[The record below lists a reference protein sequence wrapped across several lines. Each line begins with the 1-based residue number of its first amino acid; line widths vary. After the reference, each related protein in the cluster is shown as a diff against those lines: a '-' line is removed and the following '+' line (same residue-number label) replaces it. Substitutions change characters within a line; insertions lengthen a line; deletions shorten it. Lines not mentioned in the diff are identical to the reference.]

1 MSIEMD
7 SAIVNHVTGIIGSLT
22 QWANDHHLR
31 SKTSEDEM
39 VLVNEDTGKV
49 EAKFPTYAL
58 TITSEELE
66 VVVKILQY
74 QDQNLF
80 YAIMWDCHYAIMW
93 DCQSL
98 TNHNIVDQGDG
109 LMVENPSD
117 GQVDEIT
124 ESIKRFV
131 ATELL

>member
-1 MSIEMD
+1 MNIEMD
-7 SAIVNHVTGIIGSLT
+7 SAIVNHATGIIDSLR

-39 VLVNEDTGKV
+39 VLVNEDTGEV

-74 QDQNLF
+74 QDQNLL
-80 YAIMWDCHYAIMW
+80 YAIMW

-98 TNHNIVDQGDG
+98 MLHNIVDQGDG
-109 LMVENPSD
+109 LMLENPSD

-131 ATELL
+131 AAELL

>member
-7 SAIVNHVTGIIGSLT
+7 LAIINHATGIMDSLT

-39 VLVNEDTGKV
+39 VLVLVNEDTGKV

-66 VVVKILQY
+66 VVVKIRQY
-74 QDQNLF
+74 QDQNLL
-80 YAIMWDCHYAIMW
+80 YAIMW

-98 TNHNIVDQGDG
+98 TNHNIVDQGNG

-124 ESIKRFV
+124 ESIKRFA

>member
-1 MSIEMD
+1 MNIEMD
-7 SAIVNHVTGIIGSLT
+7 SAIVNHATGIIGSLT

-39 VLVNEDTGKV
+39 VLVNEDTGEV

-74 QDQNLF
+74 QDQNL
-80 YAIMWDCHYAIMW
+80 IYAIMW

-98 TNHNIVDQGDG
+98 TNHDIVDQGDG
-109 LMVENPSD
+109 LMLENPSD

-124 ESIKRFV
+124 DSIKRFA

>member
-7 SAIVNHVTGIIGSLT
+7 SAIINHATGIMDSLT

-31 SKTSEDEM
+31 SKTSEDKM
-39 VLVNEDTGKV
+39 VLVNGDTGEV
-49 EAKFPTYAL
+49 EAKFPTYTL

-66 VVVKILQY
+66 VVVKILQ
-74 QDQNLF
+74 DQNLL
-80 YAIMWDCHYAIMW
+80 YAIMW

-98 TNHNIVDQGDG
+98 TNHDIVDQGDG
-109 LMVENPSD
+109 LMLENPSD

-124 ESIKRFV
+124 ESIKRFA

>member
-7 SAIVNHVTGIIGSLT
+7 SAIVNHATGLIASLT

-39 VLVNEDTGKV
+39 VLVYEGTSKV
-49 EAKFPTYAL
+49 EVKFPTYAL

-66 VVVKILQY
+66 VVVKIRQY
-74 QDQNLF
+74 QDQNLL
-80 YAIMWDCHYAIMW
+80 YAIMW

-98 TNHNIVDQGDG
+98 TNHNIVDQGNG

-124 ESIKRFV
+124 ESIKRFA

>member
-7 SAIVNHVTGIIGSLT
+7 SAIINHATGIIDSLT

-39 VLVNEDTGKV
+39 VLVNGDTGEV
-49 EAKFPTYAL
+49 EAKFTTYTL

-66 VVVKILQY
+66 VVVKILHDY
-74 QDQNLF
+74 QDQNLL
-80 YAIMWDCHYAIMW
+80 YAIMW

-109 LMVENPSD
+109 LMLENPSD

-124 ESIKRFV
+124 ESIKRFA

>member
-1 MSIEMD
+1 MNIEMD
-7 SAIVNHVTGIIGSLT
+7 STIINHVTGIIDSLT

-39 VLVNEDTGKV
+39 VLVNEATGEV
-49 EAKFPTYAL
+49 EAKFPTYVL

-74 QDQNLF
+74 QDQNLL
-80 YAIMWDCHYAIMW
+80 YAIMW

-98 TNHNIVDQGDG
+98 TNHDIVDQGDG
-109 LMVENPSD
+109 LMLENPSD

-124 ESIKRFV
+124 ESIKRFA

>member
-7 SAIVNHVTGIIGSLT
+7 SAIVNHATGIIGSLT

-39 VLVNEDTGKV
+39 VLVLVNEATGKV
-49 EAKFPTYAL
+49 EVKFPTYAL
-58 TITSEELE
+58 TIISEELE
-66 VVVKILQY
+66 VVVKIRQY
-74 QDQNLF
+74 QDQNLL
-80 YAIMWDCHYAIMW
+80 YAIMW

-98 TNHNIVDQGDG
+98 TNHNIVDQGNG

-124 ESIKRFV
+124 ESIKRFA

>member
-1 MSIEMD
+1 MD
-7 SAIVNHVTGIIGSLT
+7 SAIVNHATGIIGSLT

-39 VLVNEDTGKV
+39 VLVLVNEATGKV

-66 VVVKILQY
+66 VVVKIRQY
-74 QDQNLF
+74 QDQNLL
-80 YAIMWDCHYAIMW
+80 YVIMW

-98 TNHNIVDQGDG
+98 TNHNIVDQGNG

-124 ESIKRFV
+124 ESIKRFA

>member
-1 MSIEMD
+1 MNIEMD
-7 SAIVNHVTGIIGSLT
+7 SAIVNHATGIIDSLT

-31 SKTSEDEM
+31 SKTREDEM
-39 VLVNEDTGKV
+39 VLVNEDTGEV

-74 QDQNLF
+74 QDQNLL
-80 YAIMWDCHYAIMW
+80 YAIMW

-109 LMVENPSD
+109 LMLENPSD

-124 ESIKRFV
+124 EFIKRFV
-131 ATELL
+131 AAELL

>member
-1 MSIEMD
+1 MNIEMD
-7 SAIVNHVTGIIGSLT
+7 SAIVNHATGIMDSLT

-39 VLVNEDTGKV
+39 VLVNEDTGEV

-74 QDQNLF
+74 QDQNLL
-80 YAIMWDCHYAIMW
+80 YAIMW
-93 DCQSL
+93 DCQSF
-98 TNHNIVDQGDG
+98 TKHNIVDQGDG

-124 ESIKRFV
+124 ESIKRFA

>member
-1 MSIEMD
+1 MD
-7 SAIVNHVTGIIGSLT
+7 SAIINHATGIIDSLT

-39 VLVNEDTGKV
+39 VLVNEDTSKV

-74 QDQNLF
+74 QDQNLS

-98 TNHNIVDQGDG
+98 TNHNIVDQGNG

>member
-7 SAIVNHVTGIIGSLT
+7 SAIINHATGIMDSLT

-39 VLVNEDTGKV
+39 VLVNGDTGEV
-49 EAKFPTYAL
+49 EAKFTTYAL

-66 VVVKILQY
+66 VVVKILHDY
-74 QDQNLF
+74 QDQNLL
-80 YAIMWDCHYAIMW
+80 YAIMW

-98 TNHNIVDQGDG
+98 TNHDIVDQGDG
-109 LMVENPSD
+109 LMLENPSD

-124 ESIKRFV
+124 ESIKRF
-131 ATELL
+131 AAAELL

>member
-1 MSIEMD
+1 MD
-7 SAIVNHVTGIIGSLT
+7 SAIINHATGIMDSLT

-39 VLVNEDTGKV
+39 VLVNEDTGEV
-49 EAKFPTYAL
+49 EAKFTTYTL

-66 VVVKILQY
+66 VVVKILHDY
-74 QDQNLF
+74 QDQNLL
-80 YAIMWDCHYAIMW
+80 YAIMW

-98 TNHNIVDQGDG
+98 TNHNIVDQGNG

-124 ESIKRFV
+124 EFIKRFA

>member
-1 MSIEMD
+1 MRIEMD
-7 SAIVNHVTGIIGSLT
+7 STIIDHATGIMNSLT

-39 VLVNEDTGKV
+39 VLVNEDTDKV
-49 EAKFPTYAL
+49 EAKFQTYTL
-58 TITSEELE
+58 TITREELK
-66 VVVKILQY
+66 VAVKILQH

-80 YAIMWDCHYAIMW
+80 YAIMWDC
-93 DCQSL
+93 QSL
-98 TNHNIVDQGDG
+98 TNHDIVDQGDG
-109 LMVENPSD
+109 LMLENPSD

-124 ESIKRFV
+124 ESIKRFA

>member
-1 MSIEMD
+1 MD
-7 SAIVNHVTGIIGSLT
+7 SAIVNHVTGIIDSLT

-74 QDQNLF
+74 QDQNLS

-98 TNHNIVDQGDG
+98 TNHNIVDQGNG

>member
-1 MSIEMD
+1 MD
-7 SAIVNHVTGIIGSLT
+7 SAIINHATGIMDSLT

-39 VLVNEDTGKV
+39 VLVNGDTGEV
-49 EAKFPTYAL
+49 EAKFTTYTL

-66 VVVKILQY
+66 VVVKILHDY
-74 QDQNLF
+74 QDQNLL
-80 YAIMWDCHYAIMW
+80 YAIMW

-98 TNHNIVDQGDG
+98 TNHDIVDQGDG
-109 LMVENPSD
+109 LMLENPSD
-117 GQVDEIT
+117 VQVDEIT
-124 ESIKRFV
+124 ESIKRFA

>member
-1 MSIEMD
+1 MNIEMD
-7 SAIVNHVTGIIGSLT
+7 SAIVNHATGIIDSLT

-31 SKTSEDEM
+31 SKTSEDKM
-39 VLVNEDTGKV
+39 VLVNEDTGEV

-66 VVVKILQY
+66 VVVKILHY
-74 QDQNLF
+74 QDQNLL
-80 YAIMWDCHYAIMW
+80 YAIMW

-98 TNHNIVDQGDG
+98 TNHDIVDQGDG
-109 LMVENPSD
+109 LMLENPSD

-124 ESIKRFV
+124 DSIKRFA

>member
-1 MSIEMD
+1 MNIEMD
-7 SAIVNHVTGIIGSLT
+7 STIINHAKGIMDSLT

-39 VLVNEDTGKV
+39 VLVNGDTGEV
-49 EAKFPTYAL
+49 EAKFTTYTL

-66 VVVKILQY
+66 VVVKILHDY
-74 QDQNLF
+74 QDQNLL
-80 YAIMWDCHYAIMW
+80 YAIMW

-98 TNHNIVDQGDG
+98 TNHDIVDQGDG
-109 LMVENPSD
+109 LMLENPSD
-117 GQVDEIT
+117 VQVDEIT
-124 ESIKRFV
+124 ESIKRFA

>member
-1 MSIEMD
+1 MNIEMD
-7 SAIVNHVTGIIGSLT
+7 STIINHVTGIIDSLT

-39 VLVNEDTGKV
+39 VLVNEATGEV

-74 QDQNLF
+74 QDQNLL
-80 YAIMWDCHYAIMW
+80 YAIMW

-98 TNHNIVDQGDG
+98 TNHDIVDQGDG
-109 LMVENPSD
+109 LMLENPSD

-124 ESIKRFV
+124 ESIKRFA

>member
-1 MSIEMD
+1 MNIEMN
-7 SAIVNHVTGIIGSLT
+7 SAIVNHATGIIDSLT

-39 VLVNEDTGKV
+39 VLVNGDTGEV
-49 EAKFPTYAL
+49 EAKFTTYTL

-66 VVVKILQY
+66 VVVKILHDY
-74 QDQNLF
+74 QDQNLL
-80 YAIMWDCHYAIMW
+80 YAIMW

-98 TNHNIVDQGDG
+98 TNHDIVDQGDG
-109 LMVENPSD
+109 LMLENPSD
-117 GQVDEIT
+117 DQVDEIT
-124 ESIKRFV
+124 ESIKRFA

>member
-7 SAIVNHVTGIIGSLT
+7 SAIINHATGIMDSLT

-39 VLVNEDTGKV
+39 VLVNGDTGEV
-49 EAKFPTYAL
+49 EAKFTTYTL

-66 VVVKILQY
+66 VVVKILHDY
-74 QDQNLF
+74 QDQNLL
-80 YAIMWDCHYAIMW
+80 YAIMW

-109 LMVENPSD
+109 LMLENPSD

-124 ESIKRFV
+124 ESIKRFA

>member
-1 MSIEMD
+1 MNIEMD
-7 SAIVNHVTGIIGSLT
+7 STIINHVTGIIDSLT

-39 VLVNEDTGKV
+39 VLVNEATGEV
-49 EAKFPTYAL
+49 EAKFPTYVL

-74 QDQNLF
+74 QDQNLL
-80 YAIMWDCHYAIMW
+80 YAIMW

-98 TNHNIVDQGDG
+98 TNHDIVDQGDC
-109 LMVENPSD
+109 LMLENPSD

-124 ESIKRFV
+124 ESIKRFA

>member
-1 MSIEMD
+1 MD
-7 SAIVNHVTGIIGSLT
+7 SAIINHATGIMDSLT

-39 VLVNEDTGKV
+39 VLVNGDTGEV
-49 EAKFPTYAL
+49 EAKFTTYTL

-66 VVVKILQY
+66 VVVKILHDY
-74 QDQNLF
+74 QDQNLL
-80 YAIMWDCHYAIMW
+80 YAIMW

-98 TNHNIVDQGDG
+98 TNHDIVDQGNG

-124 ESIKRFV
+124 ESIKRFA

>member
-7 SAIVNHVTGIIGSLT
+7 SAIINHATGIIDSLT

-39 VLVNEDTGKV
+39 VLVNEDTSKV
-49 EAKFPTYAL
+49 KAKFPTYAL

-66 VVVKILQY
+66 VVVKILHY
-74 QDQNLF
+74 QDQNLL
-80 YAIMWDCHYAIMW
+80 YAIMW

-109 LMVENPSD
+109 SH
-117 GQVDEIT
+117 
-124 ESIKRFV
+124 
-131 ATELL
+131 A

>member
-7 SAIVNHVTGIIGSLT
+7 SAIINHATGIIDSLT

-39 VLVNEDTGKV
+39 VLVNEDTSKV

-74 QDQNLF
+74 QDQNLS

>member
-1 MSIEMD
+1 MD
-7 SAIVNHVTGIIGSLT
+7 SAIINHATGIMDSLT

-39 VLVNEDTGKV
+39 VLVNGDTGEV
-49 EAKFPTYAL
+49 EAKFTTYTL

-66 VVVKILQY
+66 VVVKILHNY
-74 QDQNLF
+74 QDQNLL
-80 YAIMWDCHYAIMW
+80 YAIMW

-98 TNHNIVDQGDG
+98 TNHDIVDQGDG
-109 LMVENPSD
+109 LMLENPSD
-117 GQVDEIT
+117 VQVDEIT
-124 ESIKRFV
+124 ESIKRFA

>member
-7 SAIVNHVTGIIGSLT
+7 SAIVNHATGIIDSLT
-22 QWANDHHLR
+22 QWSNDHHLR

-39 VLVNEDTGKV
+39 VLVLVNEDTGKV

-66 VVVKILQY
+66 VVVKIRQY
-74 QDQNLF
+74 QDQNLL
-80 YAIMWDCHYAIMW
+80 YAIMW

-98 TNHNIVDQGDG
+98 TNHNIVDQGNG

-124 ESIKRFV
+124 ESIKRFA

>member
-7 SAIVNHVTGIIGSLT
+7 SAIINHATGIIDSLT

-39 VLVNEDTGKV
+39 VLVNEDTSKV

-74 QDQNLF
+74 QDQNLS

-98 TNHNIVDQGDG
+98 TNHNIVDQGNG

>member
-7 SAIVNHVTGIIGSLT
+7 SAIINHATGIMDSLT

-39 VLVNEDTGKV
+39 VLVNGDTGEV
-49 EAKFPTYAL
+49 EAKFTTYTL

-66 VVVKILQY
+66 VVVKILHNY
-74 QDQNLF
+74 QDQNLL
-80 YAIMWDCHYAIMW
+80 YAIMW

-98 TNHNIVDQGDG
+98 TNHDIVDQGDG
-109 LMVENPSD
+109 LMLENPSD
-117 GQVDEIT
+117 VQVDEIT
-124 ESIKRFV
+124 ESIKRFA

>member
-1 MSIEMD
+1 MD
-7 SAIVNHVTGIIGSLT
+7 SAIINHATGIIDSLT

-39 VLVNEDTGKV
+39 VLVNGDTGEV
-49 EAKFPTYAL
+49 EAKFTTYTL

-66 VVVKILQY
+66 VVVKILHDY
-74 QDQNLF
+74 QDQNLL
-80 YAIMWDCHYAIMW
+80 YAIMW

-109 LMVENPSD
+109 LMLENPSD

-124 ESIKRFV
+124 ESIKRFA